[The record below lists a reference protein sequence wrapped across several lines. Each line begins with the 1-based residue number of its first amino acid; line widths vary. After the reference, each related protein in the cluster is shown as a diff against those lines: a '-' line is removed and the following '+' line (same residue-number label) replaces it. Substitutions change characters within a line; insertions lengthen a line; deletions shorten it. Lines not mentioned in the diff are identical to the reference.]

1 MSIAAECPHCETR
14 FHLQPELAG
23 RTMRCP
29 NPDCR
34 QVFEVAAA
42 LPPLPMMPRD
52 ETPAPSPPPP
62 PPPTRRPEPVVVE
75 AQLAPTQPK
84 KPKPAKP
91 AKPAKV
97 VEAQV
102 VAPAKPAGGPK
113 EVVWTP
119 GADLP
124 PAAPPPPPPKPREYA
139 EPYEEP
145 VRRRRKRGRNLGPL
159 ILIGLLV
166 LLVLVGGAAGL
177 YLLQYQG
184 KVQEQTAEKA
194 NDLYKQQKYAE
205 AKKAFDALAAEY
217 PDHADVEQYK
227 YFADLAQMQLAARKL
242 GNQSDPRPAVAAL
255 KEFVTARKDSPFS
268 KPDKFGY
275 DVYDAGKKIA
285 EDAATFAQD
294 RVKAFGGDR
303 GKLDELKQAEELIVT
318 GRELPPLLEPFR
330 PKDLPGFDDS
340 LAKFTAVEVDIGK
353 ARKRLANLDKAAG
366 MVAEP
371 TEQAIVE
378 VKAFL
383 AAHGLTDDAEA
394 RGLMTKAEAEFLRR
408 VRYDADPAAAVPPAA
423 AGRGSFLFVAPVG
436 AAKAV
441 PRSQLD
447 DPPTVFLAVARGV
460 LYALDEDSGDLLW
473 AARVGADTFDP
484 PAVVTLD
491 SADGPT
497 SLALVLGNVAGQAE
511 AAGRVLKTGE
521 VKWRQVLPAP
531 ASGPAAVVGNRAFV
545 PVRDGVGTVVVIN
558 LTTGAREGR
567 IALGQ
572 PVAQVTARPGT
583 TELFVAADARR
594 VFVFDCPQGANP
606 RCVRVMNTNH
616 PAGSLRTT
624 PVVLG
629 PPGDAPGPRHL
640 LFCQADGPAAMV
652 LRVFPVV
659 NTPALAADAPPVT
672 DPVQA
677 AVELPVPG
685 WVWYPP
691 VSDGERLA
699 AVTDAGQFRLFG
711 VNLPG
716 NRDPALFA
724 LPSPTLPTPPD
735 GAPVPGLAVPA
746 EDGAFWV
753 LAGGSLQKY
762 RLRLHPTRGL
772 ELVADGKSEPVG
784 SPTQP
789 VQLNPR
795 RDTACF
801 VVRSGNSSGCRAVAV
816 RLRDGEPRWRRQLGL
831 VPGGAPV
838 ATGDGLLLADEDGGV
853 VGIPAAAVAG
863 QANNPATV
871 VATGLGGTVA
881 SGPGAAT
888 GPTAV
893 ATGPN
898 GQVFTVTP
906 TAGEKGPQWAVRV
919 YENGAAKAS
928 ATFPAPGAIAGAPLA
943 LNGGLLIPAS
953 DGSIHRYTPADA
965 KGLARG
971 PTWLTDRRGADPV
984 CYLVALDGDRF
995 AASDGGRA
1003 LNRWQWA
1010 ATGMWSSGDL
1020 RWEVRDRVASTP
1032 AYFAPAEGR
1041 PARLLIAEAT
1051 GGVWLFPADRGG
1063 PASRSWLPGRTVS
1076 LPGGRVGPFG
1086 VSAAGRVCYAVE
1098 GKADERSAA
1107 RWLVSLD
1114 PERADPAWV
1123 ADVAEPAVGAPVSL
1137 PDGRWLVT
1145 DRAGGVTARA
1155 SDTGRAVGE
1164 ASVGLPGAVPV
1175 GAGVPAGAAVLV
1187 PLTDGT
1193 AAVIPLPAAAKE

>member
-1 MSIAAECPHCETR
+1 VSIAAECPHCETR

-42 LPPLPMMPRD
+42 LPPLPTMPRD
-52 ETPAPSPPPP
+52 DSTPPA
-62 PPPTRRPEPVVVE
+62 RRPEPEVVE
-75 AQLAPTQPK
+75 AQLAPAPPK
-84 KPKPAKP
+84 AKPKPPKP
-91 AKPAKV
+91 PRPKPPAV
-97 VEAQV
+97 VEAV
-102 VAPAKPAGGPK
+102 VVPAAKPAGGPK

-124 PAAPPPPPPKPREYA
+124 AAPPPPAPKVREYEEA
-139 EPYEEP
+139 FEEP
-145 VRRRRKRGRNLGPL
+145 VRRRRKRGRNLGPM
-159 ILIGLLV
+159 ILVGLLV

-177 YLLQYQG
+177 YLLQYKG
-184 KVQEQTAEKA
+184 KVQEQAVEKA
-194 NDLYKQQKYAE
+194 KGLYEQREYAK
-205 AKKAFDALAAEY
+205 AKKAYDDLAAEY
-217 PDHADVEQYK
+217 PDHADADEYRF
-227 YFADLAQMQLAARKL
+227 FADLAQMQQGARAL
-242 GNQSDPRPAVAAL
+242 TNRENPRPAVAAL
-255 KEFVTARKDSPFS
+255 KSFVEARKDSPFAR
-268 KPDKFGY
+268 PDKFGF
-275 DVYDAGKKIA
+275 DVYDAGKKVA
-285 EDAATFAQD
+285 EDAAGYAQD
-294 RVKAFGGDR
+294 RVKGFGGDR
-303 GKLDELKQAEELIVT
+303 GKLDELKKAEELVAA
-318 GRELPPLLEPFR
+318 GRELPALVEPFR
-330 PKDLPGFDDS
+330 PKEALGFEDS
-340 LAKFTAVEVDIGK
+340 LAKFAAVEADVGK
-353 ARKRLANLDKAAG
+353 ARTTLARLDQAKG
-366 MVAEP
+366 MLADP
-371 TEQAIVE
+371 TEQAAVE
-378 VKAFL
+378 AKAFL
-383 AAHGLTDDAEA
+383 AAHGLTDHPEA
-394 RGLMTKAEAEFLRR
+394 RDLMTRSETEFLRR
-408 VRYDADPAAAVPPAA
+408 VRYEADPAAPVPPAH
-423 AGRGSFLFVAPVG
+423 AGRGSFLFVSPVG
-436 AAKAV
+436 VAKTV

-447 DPPTVFLAVARGV
+447 EPPTVFLAVARGV

-484 PAVVTLD
+484 PTVVTLD
-491 SADGPT
+491 TAEGPT

-531 ASGPAAVVGNRAFV
+531 AAGPAAVVGGRAFV

-567 IALGQ
+567 MTLGQ
-572 PVAQVTARPGT
+572 SVAQVVARPGT
-583 TELFVAADARR
+583 AELFVAADARR
-594 VFVFDCPQGANP
+594 VFVFDCPAGSNP
-606 RCVRVMNTNH
+606 RCVRVMTTNH

-629 PPGDAPGPRHL
+629 PRHL
-640 LFCQADGPAAMV
+640 LFCQADGPAAMA
-652 LRVFPVV
+652 LRVFPILD
-659 NTPALAADAPPVT
+659 TPTPAADALPVT
-672 DPVQA
+672 ESVPP
-677 AVELPVPG
+677 AVELRVPG
-685 WVWYPP
+685 WVWFPP

-711 VNLPG
+711 VNMPG

-735 GAPVPGLAVPA
+735 GAPVPGLALPA

-762 RLRLHPTRGL
+762 RLRLHPVRGL
-772 ELVADGKSEPVG
+772 ELAADGKAEPVG

-816 RLRDGEPRWRRQLGL
+816 RLRDGEPRWQRQLGL

-853 VGIPAAAVAG
+853 VGIPAAAVTA
-863 QANNPATV
+863 QANNPTTV
-871 VATGLGGTVA
+871 VATGLGGIVA
-881 SGPGAAT
+881 SGPGGAT

-893 ATGPN
+893 ATGP
-898 GQVFTVTP
+898 GGRVFTVTP

-919 YENGAAKAS
+919 YVNGAATSS
-928 ATFPAPGAIAGAPLA
+928 AVFPAPGALAGVPLA
-943 LNGGLLIPAS
+943 LNEALLIPAS
-953 DGSIHRYTPADA
+953 DGSIHRYSPADA

-971 PTWLTDRRGADPV
+971 PTWLTDRRGGDPV

-1003 LNRWQWA
+1003 LNRWQWPA
-1010 ATGMWSSGDL
+1010 GGMWSSGDL
-1020 RWEVRDRVASTP
+1020 RWEVRDRVASVP
-1032 AYFAPAEGR
+1032 AYLAAAEGR

-1098 GKADERSAA
+1098 GKADERTAA

-1114 PERADPAWV
+1114 ADRADPAWV
-1123 ADVAEPAVGAPVSL
+1123 AEVAEPAVGAPVPL

-1164 ASVGLPGAVPV
+1164 ASVGLPGAIPV

-1187 PLTDGT
+1187 PLTDGS
-1193 AAVIPLPAAAKE
+1193 AAVVPLPAAKE